1 MDQSLARRLWGAQ
14 EPTRSF
20 KSQFGRGLE
29 MRFCSH
35 NLKIGIFADKSFLNV
50 ENNVLS
56 GPLSVLYNQL
66 FLSKVPGWVKS
77 SESLEVV
84 LSDRKITHPN
94 HPSSP
99 RNCTI
104 RVLPALSERS
114 STGESERNSTWFNLW
129 RNKVLDMAFWKG
141 KLQPTDDLLE
151 RNRVIGHSRQGSF
164 EFSIERLP
172 IKTLHSNS

>member
-1 MDQSLARRLWGAQ
+1 
-14 EPTRSF
+14 
-20 KSQFGRGLE
+20 

-35 NLKIGIFADKSFLNV
+35 NLKIGIFADKSFLKV

-56 GPLSVLYNQL
+56 GPLGVLYNQL
-66 FLSKVPGWVKS
+66 FLSKVPGWVKKPK
-77 SESLEVV
+77 SLEVV
-84 LSDRKITHPN
+84 FSNRKIACPN
-94 HPSSP
+94 LSSP

-172 IKTLHSNS
+172 IKTLYPN